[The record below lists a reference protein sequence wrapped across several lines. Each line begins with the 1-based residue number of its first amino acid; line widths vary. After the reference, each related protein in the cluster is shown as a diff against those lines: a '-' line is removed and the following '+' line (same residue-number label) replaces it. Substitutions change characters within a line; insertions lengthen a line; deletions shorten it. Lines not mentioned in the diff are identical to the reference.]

1 MTIRKIL
8 YIDTNFRGMSV
19 NVFLKALRQVVDVDT
34 LIIGGT
40 KAAHIPATYR
50 VKTEEYG
57 MPYYWKFTH
66 RTELPFFDFHPL
78 MKALLEILPNNNYD
92 GIIAGTY
99 GLGLP
104 LYALELQGMTGLY
117 THDPNLFAGYQKVDK
132 VMDVD
137 NDLVSMF
144 RAFHFIPQLQ
154 STARKLIA
162 AGHPQERVHIMP
174 IPAFEY
180 PIVVKEEYDF
190 SSLVMGDQW
199 ENAALLNKLVKK
211 VPARTWTIRTCG
223 EKEVLEPYTNVNHV
237 TGFIQHPQYDE
248 WLAMGRVGVQ
258 PQLVETFGMW
268 LLEHALFHPV
278 MILEGTNF
286 VSDFPFAVQFNE
298 NNFYEKAEALL
309 NNSELRKEITAHGRE
324 NIVKNFSF
332 DVLKRGMDE
341 FLDACSSTAVDMKKK
356 VCAIK
361 EPKMNVGEWFR

>member
-1 MTIRKIL
+1 
-8 YIDTNFRGMSV
+8 
-19 NVFLKALRQVVDVDT
+19 
-34 LIIGGT
+34 
-40 KAAHIPATYR
+40 
-50 VKTEEYG
+50 
-57 MPYYWKFTH
+57 
-66 RTELPFFDFHPL
+66 
-78 MKALLEILPNNNYD
+78 
-92 GIIAGTY
+92 
-99 GLGLP
+99 
-104 LYALELQGMTGLY
+104 MTGLY